1 MDLTFSPAEEAFR
14 QEVRGFIDEKFT
26 PDMREALKKSPTSY
40 LDPDR
45 QRVWQKALYEKG
57 WAAPKWPEEYGGT
70 GWTAAEHYIYE
81 TEIAAAGAPR
91 PIGFGARMVGP
102 VIVQFGRPDQK
113 ERFLPRILSFD
124 DWWCQGYSE
133 PGSGSDLASLS
144 TRAVRDGDHYVV
156 NGSKI
161 WTTLAQ
167 HADWI
172 FCLVRTSTEG
182 KRQEGISFLL
192 INMKTPGIRVEPI
205 VLIDGEEPPFHEVNQ
220 VFFDDVRVPVENR
233 IGEENKGWT
242 YAKYLLEFERGGSYG
257 ASIRAGIEKIR
268 SIAQQETAYGRPL
281 IEDDEFRKKIARLDM
296 EVRAV
301 EISEL
306 RILGALGAG
315 ERPGAESSV
324 LKMRG
329 TELGQATTELAMQ
342 AIGYYAQP
350 HDRDYL
356 SPGSN
361 AEPIGPEYAATV
373 TPRYFN
379 YRKASIYG
387 GSNEIQ
393 HNIIAKLILGL

>member
-1 MDLTFSPAEEAFR
+1 MDLSFSSAEEKFR
-14 QEVRGFIDEKFT
+14 QEVQEFIAQEYSA
-26 PDMREALKKSPTSY
+26 DMRDALKKSPTNY

-45 QRVWQKALYEKG
+45 QRQWQRALHEKG
-57 WAAPKWPEEYGGT
+57 WAAPRWPIEYGGT

-81 TEIAAAGAPR
+81 TEISTAGAPR
-91 PIGFGARMVGP
+91 PISFGARMVGP
-102 VIVQFGRPDQK
+102 VIIQFGRPDQK
-113 ERFLPRILSFD
+113 ERYLPRILTFD

-144 TRAVRDGDHYVV
+144 TRAIRDGDHYIV

-167 HADWI
+167 HADMI

-192 INMKTPGIRVEPI
+192 IDMNTPGIRVEPI
-205 VLIDGEEPPFHEVNQ
+205 LLIDGEQAPFHEVNQ

-257 ASIRAGIEKIR
+257 ASIRA
-268 SIAQQETAYGRPL
+268 SIAKARQLAEHERSGGRPL
-281 IEDDEFRKKIARLDM
+281 IEDPDFRTKIARLEI

-301 EISEL
+301 EVSEL
-306 RILGALGAG
+306 RILGSLGAG
-315 ERPGAESSV
+315 ERPGAESSL
-324 LKMRG
+324 LKLRG
-329 TELGQATTELAMQ
+329 TELGQAVTELTMQ
-342 AIGYYAQP
+342 AIGYYAHP
-350 HDRDYL
+350 HESEYL

-361 AEPIGPEYAATV
+361 AKPIGLEYSATV

-387 GSNEIQ
+387 GSNEVQ
-393 HNIIAKLILGL
+393 RNIIAKLILGL

>member
-1 MDLTFSPAEEAFR
+1 MELSFSPAEEAFR
-14 QEVRGFIDEKFT
+14 QEVREFIEEKFS
-26 PDMREALKKSPTSY
+26 PDMRDALKKSPTNY
-40 LDPDR
+40 LDPER
-45 QRVWQKALYEKG
+45 QRLWQKALFEKG
-57 WAAPKWPEEYGGT
+57 WAAPKWPVENGGT

-91 PIGFGARMVGP
+91 PVGFGARMVGP
-102 VIVQFGRPDQK
+102 VIIQFGRPDQK
-113 ERFLPRILSFD
+113 ERYLPRILAFD

-144 TRAVRDGDHYVV
+144 TRAIRDGDEYIV

-172 FCLVRTSTEG
+172 FCLVRTSNEG

-192 INMKTPGIRVEPI
+192 IDMKTPGIRVEPI
-205 VLIDGEEPPFHEVNQ
+205 ILIDGEKPPLHEVNQ

-242 YAKYLLEFERGGSYG
+242 YAKYLLEFERGGSHG
-257 ASIRAGIEKIR
+257 AAIRAGIAKVKHIAAQEKSGGR
-268 SIAQQETAYGRPL
+268 HLIADP
-281 IEDDEFRKKIARLDM
+281 DFRLKVARLEM

-301 EISEL
+301 ETSEL

-315 ERPGAESSV
+315 QRPGAESSV
-324 LKMRG
+324 LKLRG
-329 TELGQATTELAMQ
+329 TELGQAVSELAME
-342 AIGYYAQP
+342 ALGYYAQP
-350 HDRDYL
+350 HESEYL

-361 AEPIGPEYAATV
+361 TQPIGPEYGATV

>member
-1 MDLTFSPAEEAFR
+1 MDLSFSPAQESFR
-14 QEVRGFIDEKFT
+14 AEVKEFIDKKFT
-26 PDMREALKKSPTSY
+26 ADMQYVLKKSPTNY
-40 LDPDR
+40 LDPER
-45 QRVWQKALYEKG
+45 QRIWQKALYEQG
-57 WAAPKWPEEYGGT
+57 WAAPKWPVEHGGT
-70 GWTAAEHYIYE
+70 GWTATEHYIYE
-81 TEIAAAGAPR
+81 TEISKAGAPR

-102 VIVQFGRPDQK
+102 VIIQFGRPDQK
-113 ERFLPRILSFD
+113 ERFLPRILAFD

-172 FCLVRTSTEG
+172 FCLVRTSTKG
-182 KRQEGISFLL
+182 RRQEGISFLL
-192 INMKTPGIRVEPI
+192 IDMNTPGIRVEPI
-205 VLIDGEEPPFHEVNQ
+205 VLIDGEQPPHHEVNQ
-220 VFFDDVRVPVENR
+220 VFFDGVHVPLENR
-233 IGEENKGWT
+233 IGEENQGWT

-257 ASIRAGIEKIR
+257 ASIRSGIEKLR
-268 SIAQQETAYGRPL
+268 RIACQENSNGRPL
-281 IEDDEFRKKIARLDM
+281 IEEPDFRTKIARLEM

-329 TELGQATTELAMQ
+329 TELGQAVTELTMQ
-342 AIGYYAQP
+342 ALGYYAQP
-350 HDRDYL
+350 HEIEYL
-356 SPGSN
+356 TPGSN
-361 AEPIGPEYAATV
+361 VEPLGPEYAPTV
-373 TPRYFN
+373 TPRYLN

>member
-1 MDLTFSPAEEAFR
+1 MDLSFSSAEEKFR
-14 QEVRGFIDEKFT
+14 QEVQEFIAQEYSA
-26 PDMREALKKSPTSY
+26 DMRDALKKSPTNY

-45 QRVWQKALYEKG
+45 QREWQRALHEKG
-57 WAAPKWPEEYGGT
+57 WAAPRWPIEYGGT

-81 TEIAAAGAPR
+81 TEISTAGAPR
-91 PIGFGARMVGP
+91 PISFGARMVGP
-102 VIVQFGRPDQK
+102 VIIQFGRPDQK
-113 ERFLPRILSFD
+113 ERYLPRILTFD

-144 TRAVRDGDHYVV
+144 TRAIRDGDHYIV

-167 HADWI
+167 HADMI

-192 INMKTPGIRVEPI
+192 IDMNTPGIRVEPI
-205 VLIDGEEPPFHEVNQ
+205 LLIDGEQAPFHEVNQ
-220 VFFDDVRVPVENR
+220 VYFDDVRVPVENR

-257 ASIRAGIEKIR
+257 ASIRAGIAQARRIAEQER
-268 SIAQQETAYGRPL
+268 SGGRPL
-281 IEDDEFRKKIARLDM
+281 IEDPDFRTKIARLEM

-301 EISEL
+301 EVSEL
-306 RILGALGAG
+306 RILGSLGAG
-315 ERPGAESSV
+315 ERPGAESSL
-324 LKMRG
+324 LKLRG
-329 TELGQATTELAMQ
+329 TELGQAVTELTMQ
-342 AIGYYAQP
+342 AIGYYAHP
-350 HDRDYL
+350 HENEYL

-361 AEPIGPEYAATV
+361 AEPIGLENSVTV

-387 GSNEIQ
+387 GSNEVQ
-393 HNIIAKLILGL
+393 RNIIAKLILGL

>member
-1 MDLTFSPAEEAFR
+1 MELTFSPAEEAFR
-14 QEVRGFIDEKFT
+14 EEVRDFIAEKFT
-26 PDMREALKKSPTSY
+26 PDMRDALKKSPTNY
-40 LDPDR
+40 LDPER
-45 QRVWQKALYEKG
+45 QRIWQKALFEKG
-57 WAAPKWPEEYGGT
+57 WAAPKWPVENGGT
-70 GWTAAEHYIYE
+70 GWTAAEHYIYD
-81 TEIAAAGAPR
+81 TEIAASGAPR
-91 PIGFGARMVGP
+91 PISFGARMVGP
-102 VIVQFGRPDQK
+102 VIIQFGRVDQK
-113 ERFLPRILSFD
+113 ERYLPRILAFD

-144 TRAVRDGDHYVV
+144 TRAVRDGDEYIV

-192 INMKTPGIRVEPI
+192 IDMKSPGIRVEPI
-205 VLIDGEEPPFHEVNQ
+205 VLIDGEQPPHHEVNQ

-233 IGEENKGWT
+233 IGEENMGWT
-242 YAKYLLEFERGGSYG
+242 YAKFLLEFERGGSHG
-257 ASIRAGIEKIR
+257 ASIRAGIAKVK
-268 SIAQQETAYGRPL
+268 SIASQERDGGKAL
-281 IEDDEFRKKIARLDM
+281 IEDPGFRMKVARLEM

-306 RILGALGAG
+306 RILGSLGAG
-315 ERPGAESSV
+315 QRPGAESSV
-324 LKMRG
+324 LKLRG
-329 TELGQATTELAMQ
+329 TELGQAVTELTMEAL
-342 AIGYYAQP
+342 GYYAQP
-350 HDRDYL
+350 HNVEYL
-356 SPGSN
+356 TPGSN

>member
-1 MDLTFSPAEEAFR
+1 MDLSFSPAEESFR
-14 QEVRGFIDEKFT
+14 AEVKEFIDKEFT
-26 PDMREALKKSPTSY
+26 ADMQYVLKKSPTNY
-40 LDPDR
+40 LDPER
-45 QRVWQKALYEKG
+45 QRIWQKALYEQG
-57 WAAPKWPEEYGGT
+57 WAAPKWPVEHGGT
-70 GWTAAEHYIYE
+70 GWTATEHYIYE
-81 TEIAAAGAPR
+81 TEISKAGAPR

-102 VIVQFGRPDQK
+102 VIIQFGRPDQK
-113 ERFLPRILSFD
+113 ERFLPRILAFD

-172 FCLVRTSTEG
+172 FCLVRTSTKG
-182 KRQEGISFLL
+182 RPQGGISFLL
-192 INMKTPGIRVEPI
+192 IDMNTPGIRVEPI
-205 VLIDGEEPPFHEVNQ
+205 VLIDGEQPPHHEVNQ
-220 VFFDDVRVPVENR
+220 VFFDGVRVPLENR
-233 IGEENKGWT
+233 IGEENQGWT

-257 ASIRAGIEKIR
+257 ASIRSGIEKLR
-268 SIAQQETAYGRPL
+268 RIACQENSNGRPL
-281 IEDDEFRKKIARLDM
+281 IEEPDFRTKIARLEM

-329 TELGQATTELAMQ
+329 TELGQAVTELTMQ
-342 AIGYYAQP
+342 ALGYYAQP
-350 HDRDYL
+350 HEIEYFT
-356 SPGSN
+356 PGSN
-361 AEPIGPEYAATV
+361 VEPLGPEYAPTV
-373 TPRYFN
+373 TPRYLN

-393 HNIIAKLILGL
+393 YNIIAKLILGL

>member
-1 MDLTFSPAEEAFR
+1 MDLSFSSAEEKFR
-14 QEVRGFIDEKFT
+14 QEVQEFIAQEYSA
-26 PDMREALKKSPTSY
+26 DMRDALKKSPTNY
-40 LDPDR
+40 LDPDHQR
-45 QRVWQKALYEKG
+45 QWQRALHEKG
-57 WAAPKWPEEYGGT
+57 WAAPRWPIDYGGT

-81 TEIAAAGAPR
+81 TEISTAGAPR
-91 PIGFGARMVGP
+91 PISFGARMVGP
-102 VIVQFGRPDQK
+102 VIIQFGRPDQK
-113 ERFLPRILSFD
+113 ERYLPRILTFD

-144 TRAVRDGDHYVV
+144 TRAIRDGDHYIV

-167 HADWI
+167 HADMI

-192 INMKTPGIRVEPI
+192 IDMNTPGIRVEPI
-205 VLIDGEEPPFHEVNQ
+205 LLIDGEQAPFHEVNQ

-257 ASIRAGIEKIR
+257 ASIRA
-268 SIAQQETAYGRPL
+268 SIAKARQLAEHERSGGRPL
-281 IEDDEFRKKIARLDM
+281 IEDPDFRTKIARLEM

-301 EISEL
+301 EVSEL
-306 RILGALGAG
+306 RILGSLGAG
-315 ERPGAESSV
+315 ERPGAESSL
-324 LKMRG
+324 LKLRG
-329 TELGQATTELAMQ
+329 TELGQAVTELTMQ
-342 AIGYYAQP
+342 AIGYYAHP
-350 HDRDYL
+350 HESEYL

-361 AEPIGPEYAATV
+361 AEPIGLEYSATV

-387 GSNEIQ
+387 GSNEVQ
-393 HNIIAKLILGL
+393 RNIIAKLILGL

>member
-1 MDLTFSPAEEAFR
+1 MDLSFSPAQESFR
-14 QEVRGFIDEKFT
+14 AEVKEFIDKEFT
-26 PDMREALKKSPTSY
+26 VDMQDVLKKSPTNY
-40 LDPDR
+40 LDPER
-45 QRVWQKALYEKG
+45 QRIWQKALYEQG
-57 WAAPKWPEEYGGT
+57 WAAPKWPVEHGGT
-70 GWTAAEHYIYE
+70 GWTATEHYIYE
-81 TEIAAAGAPR
+81 TEISKAGAPR

-102 VIVQFGRPDQK
+102 VIIQFGRPDQK
-113 ERFLPRILSFD
+113 ERFLPRILAFD

-182 KRQEGISFLL
+182 RLQEGISFLL
-192 INMKTPGIRVEPI
+192 IDMNTPGIRVEPI
-205 VLIDGEEPPFHEVNQ
+205 VLIDGEQPPHHEVNQ
-220 VFFDDVRVPVENR
+220 VFFDGVRVPLENR
-233 IGEENKGWT
+233 IGEENQGWT

-257 ASIRAGIEKIR
+257 ASIRSGIEKLR
-268 SIAQQETAYGRPL
+268 RIACQENSNGRHL
-281 IEDDEFRKKIARLDM
+281 IEEPDFQTKIARLEM

-329 TELGQATTELAMQ
+329 TELGQAVTELTMQ
-342 AIGYYAQP
+342 ALGYYAQP
-350 HDRDYL
+350 HEIEYL
-356 SPGSN
+356 TPGSN
-361 AEPIGPEYAATV
+361 VEPLGPEYAPTV
-373 TPRYFN
+373 TPRYLN

>member
-1 MDLTFSPAEEAFR
+1 MDLSFSPAEESFR
-14 QEVRGFIDEKFT
+14 AEVKEFIDKEFT
-26 PDMREALKKSPTSY
+26 ADMQHVLKKSPTNY
-40 LDPDR
+40 LDPGR
-45 QRVWQKALYEKG
+45 QRIWQKALYEQG
-57 WAAPKWPEEYGGT
+57 WAAPKWPVEHGGT
-70 GWTAAEHYIYE
+70 GWTATEHYIYE
-81 TEIAAAGAPR
+81 TEISKAGAPR

-102 VIVQFGRPDQK
+102 VIIQFGRPDQK
-113 ERFLPRILSFD
+113 ERFLPRILAFD

-172 FCLVRTSTEG
+172 FCLVRTSTKG
-182 KRQEGISFLL
+182 RRQEGISFLL
-192 INMKTPGIRVEPI
+192 IDMNTPGIRVEPI
-205 VLIDGEEPPFHEVNQ
+205 VLIDGEQPPHHEVNQ
-220 VFFDDVRVPVENR
+220 VFFDGVRVPLENR
-233 IGEENKGWT
+233 IGEENQGWT

-257 ASIRAGIEKIR
+257 ASIRSGIEKLR
-268 SIAQQETAYGRPL
+268 RIACQENSNGRPL
-281 IEDDEFRKKIARLDM
+281 IEEPDFRTKIARLEM

-329 TELGQATTELAMQ
+329 TELGQAVTELTMQ
-342 AIGYYAQP
+342 ALGYYAQP
-350 HDRDYL
+350 HEIEYL
-356 SPGSN
+356 TPGSN
-361 AEPIGPEYAATV
+361 VEPLGPEYAPTV
-373 TPRYFN
+373 TPRYLN

>member
-1 MDLTFSPAEEAFR
+1 
-14 QEVRGFIDEKFT
+14 
-26 PDMREALKKSPTSY
+26 
-40 LDPDR
+40 
-45 QRVWQKALYEKG
+45 
-57 WAAPKWPEEYGGT
+57 
-70 GWTAAEHYIYE
+70 
-81 TEIAAAGAPR
+81 
-91 PIGFGARMVGP
+91 MVGP
-102 VIVQFGRPDQK
+102 VIIEFGSKAQK
-113 ERFLPRILSFD
+113 ERFLPRILAFD

-144 TRAVRDGDHYVV
+144 TRAVRDGDHYVI

-192 INMKTPGIRVEPI
+192 IDMTTPGIRVEPI
-205 VLIDGEEPPFHEVNQ
+205 ILIDDAPAPYHEVNQ

-233 IGEENKGWT
+233 VGEENKGWT
-242 YAKYLLEFERGGSYG
+242 YAKYLLEFERGGSHG
-257 ASIRAGIEKIR
+257 ASIRGALAKVRNIAGAEMDG
-268 SIAQQETAYGRPL
+268 GRPL
-281 IEDDEFRKKIARLDM
+281 MEDSTFRTKLARLEM

-306 RILGALGAG
+306 RVLGALGAG
-315 ERPGAESSV
+315 ERPGAESSI
-324 LKMRG
+324 LKLRG
-329 TELGQATTELAMQ
+329 TELGQAVTELAMQ

-350 HDRDYL
+350 SEREYL
-356 SPGSN
+356 NIGSN
-361 AEPIGPEYAATV
+361 AEPIGPDYAATV

-393 HNIIAKLILGL
+393 HSIIAKLILGL

>member
-1 MDLTFSPAEEAFR
+1 MDLSFSPAEESFR
-14 QEVRGFIDEKFT
+14 AEVKEFIDKAFT
-26 PDMREALKKSPTSY
+26 ADMQDVLKKSPTNY
-40 LDPDR
+40 LDPER
-45 QRVWQKALYEKG
+45 QRIWQKALYEQG
-57 WAAPKWPEEYGGT
+57 WAAPKWPVEHGGT
-70 GWTAAEHYIYE
+70 GWTATEHYIYE
-81 TEIAAAGAPR
+81 TEISKAGAPR

-102 VIVQFGRPDQK
+102 VIIQFGRPDQK
-113 ERFLPRILSFD
+113 ERFLPRILAFD

-172 FCLVRTSTEG
+172 FCLVRTSTKG
-182 KRQEGISFLL
+182 RRQGGISFLL
-192 INMKTPGIRVEPI
+192 IDMKTPGIRVEPI
-205 VLIDGEEPPFHEVNQ
+205 VLIDGEQPPHHEVNQ
-220 VFFDDVRVPVENR
+220 VFFDGVHVPLENR
-233 IGEENKGWT
+233 IGEENQGWT

-257 ASIRAGIEKIR
+257 ASIRSGIEKLR
-268 SIAQQETAYGRPL
+268 RIACQENSNGHPL
-281 IEDDEFRKKIARLDM
+281 IEEPDFRTKIARLEM

-329 TELGQATTELAMQ
+329 TELGQAVTELTMQ
-342 AIGYYAQP
+342 ALGYYAQP
-350 HDRDYL
+350 HEIEYL
-356 SPGSN
+356 TPGSN
-361 AEPIGPEYAATV
+361 VEPLGPEYAPTV
-373 TPRYFN
+373 TPRYLN

>member
-1 MDLTFSPAEEAFR
+1 MDLSFSPAEETFR
-14 QEVRGFIDEKFT
+14 GEVKKFIEKQFT
-26 PDMREALKKSPTSY
+26 EDMRDALKKSPTNY
-40 LDPDR
+40 LDPQR
-45 QRVWQKALYEKG
+45 QRIWQKALYDQG
-57 WAAPKWPEEYGGT
+57 WAAPKWPVKYGGT

-81 TEIAAAGAPR
+81 TEISKAGAPR

-102 VIVQFGRPDQK
+102 VIIQFGRPDQK
-113 ERFLPRILSFD
+113 ERFLPRILAFD

-144 TRAVRDGDHYVV
+144 TRAVRDGDHYII

-172 FCLVRTSTEG
+172 FCLVRTSSEG

-192 INMKTPGIRVEPI
+192 IDMNTPGVRVEPI
-205 VLIDGEEPPFHEVNQ
+205 ILIDGEQSPHHEVNQ
-220 VFFDDVRVPVENR
+220 VFFADVRVPIENR
-233 IGEENKGWT
+233 IGEENQGWT
-242 YAKYLLEFERGGSYG
+242 YAKFLLEFERGGSYG
-257 ASIRAGIEKIR
+257 ASIRSGLEKVR
-268 SIAQQETAYGRPL
+268 HIANQEKVNGRPL
-281 IEDDEFRKKIARLDM
+281 IEDPDFRNKIARLEM

-306 RILGALGAG
+306 RILGSLGAG
-315 ERPGAESSV
+315 ERPGPESPV

-329 TELGQATTELAMQ
+329 TELGQSVTELTMLAL
-342 AIGYYAQP
+342 GYYAQP
-350 HDRDYL
+350 HEIEYL
-356 SPGSN
+356 TPGSN
-361 AEPIGPEYAATV
+361 LEPLGPEYAATV

>member
-1 MDLTFSPAEEAFR
+1 MDLSFSPAEEAFR
-14 QEVRGFIDEKFT
+14 QQVKNFIDEKFT
-26 PDMREALKKSPTSY
+26 PDMREVLKKSPTNY

-45 QRVWQKALYEKG
+45 QRIWQKSLHEKG
-57 WAAPKWPEEYGGT
+57 WAAPKWPVEHGGT

-102 VIVQFGRPDQK
+102 VIVEFGRDDQK
-113 ERFLPRILSFD
+113 EHFLPRILAFD

-144 TRAVRDGDHYVV
+144 TRAIRDGDYYVV

-192 INMKTPGIRVEPI
+192 IDMKTPGIRVEPI
-205 VLIDGEEPPFHEVNQ
+205 VLIDGEQPPFHEVNQ
-220 VFFDDVRVPVENR
+220 VFFEDVRVPLENR
-233 IGEENKGWT
+233 VGEENKGWT
-242 YAKYLLEFERGGSYG
+242 YAKFLLEFERGGSYG
-257 ASIRAGIEKIR
+257 ASIRASIEKVR
-268 SIAQQETAYGRPL
+268 QIASQE
-281 IEDDEFRKKIARLDM
+281 KIAGRTLIDDPDFKSRIVKLEM

-306 RILGALGAG
+306 RILSALGAG

-329 TELGQATTELAMQ
+329 TELGQAVTELAML
-342 AIGYYAQP
+342 ALGYYAQP
-350 HDRDYL
+350 HEREYL
-356 SPGSN
+356 TPGSN
-361 AEPIGPEYAATV
+361 AESIGLEYGVTV

>member
-1 MDLTFSPAEEAFR
+1 MDLSFSPAEEAFR
-14 QEVRGFIDEKFT
+14 QEVRDFIEKNFT
-26 PDMREALKKSPTSY
+26 PDMREVLKKSPTSY
-40 LDPDR
+40 LDPER
-45 QRVWQKALYEKG
+45 QRIWQKSLYEKG
-57 WAAPKWPEEYGGT
+57 WAAPKWPVEYGGT

-102 VIVQFGRPDQK
+102 VIVQFGREDQK
-113 ERFLPRILSFD
+113 KRFLPRILAFE

-144 TRAVRDGDHYVV
+144 TRAIRDGDHYIV

-172 FCLVRTSTEG
+172 FCLVRTSNEG
-182 KRQEGISFLL
+182 KRQEGVSFLL
-192 INMKTPGIRVEPI
+192 IDMKTAGIRVEPI
-205 VLIDGEEPPFHEVNQ
+205 VLIDGEQPPFQEVNQ
-220 VFFDDVRVPVENR
+220 VFFEDVRVPVENR

-257 ASIRAGIEKIR
+257 SSIRAGIEKVR
-268 SIAQQETAYGRPL
+268 
-281 IEDDEFRKKIARLDM
+281 KIATQEKAAGRLLIDDPDFRSKITKLEM
-296 EVRAV
+296 EVKAV

-306 RILGALGAG
+306 RILSALGAG

-329 TELGQATTELAMQ
+329 TELGQAVTELAMQ
-342 AIGYYAQP
+342 ALGYYAHP
-350 HDRDYL
+350 YESAYL
-356 SPGSN
+356 APGSN
-361 AEPIGPEYAATV
+361 AEPIGAEYGVTA

-393 HNIIAKLILGL
+393 RNIIAKLILGL

>member
-1 MDLTFSPAEEAFR
+1 MDLSFSPAEEKFR
-14 QEVRGFIDEKFT
+14 QEVKEFITEKYT
-26 PDMREALKKSPTSY
+26 ADMRDALKKSPTSY

-45 QRVWQKALYEKG
+45 QRLWQKALHEKG
-57 WAAPKWPEEYGGT
+57 WAAPRWPVEYGGT

-81 TEIAAAGAPR
+81 TEISTAGAPR

-102 VIVQFGRPDQK
+102 VIIQFGRPDQK
-113 ERFLPRILSFD
+113 ERYLPRIRAFD

-144 TRAVRDGDHYVV
+144 TRAIRDGDHYIV

-167 HADWI
+167 HADMI

-192 INMKTPGIRVEPI
+192 IHMNTPGIRVEPI
-205 VLIDGEEPPFHEVNQ
+205 LLIDGEQAPFHEVNQ

-242 YAKYLLEFERGGSYG
+242 YAKYLLEFERGGSHG
-257 ASIRAGIEKIR
+257 ASIRAGIAIARQIAEQER
-268 SIAQQETAYGRPL
+268 SGGRPL
-281 IEDDEFRKKIARLDM
+281 IEDTDFRMKIARLEMD
-296 EVRAV
+296 VRAV
-301 EISEL
+301 EVSEL
-306 RILGALGAG
+306 RILGSLGAG
-315 ERPGAESSV
+315 ERPGAESSL
-324 LKMRG
+324 LKLRG
-329 TELGQATTELAMQ
+329 TELGQAVTELTMQ
-342 AIGYYAQP
+342 AIGYYAHP
-350 HDRDYL
+350 HESEYL

-361 AEPIGPEYAATV
+361 AEPIGLEYSATV
-373 TPRYFN
+373 TPRYYN

-393 HNIIAKLILGL
+393 HDIIAKLILGL

>member
-1 MDLTFSPAEEAFR
+1 
-14 QEVRGFIDEKFT
+14 
-26 PDMREALKKSPTSY
+26 
-40 LDPDR
+40 
-45 QRVWQKALYEKG
+45 
-57 WAAPKWPEEYGGT
+57 
-70 GWTAAEHYIYE
+70 
-81 TEIAAAGAPR
+81 
-91 PIGFGARMVGP
+91 MVGP
-102 VIVQFGRPDQK
+102 VIIQFGRPDQK
-113 ERFLPRILSFD
+113 ERFLPRILAFD

-144 TRAVRDGDHYVV
+144 MRAVRDGGHYIV

-192 INMKTPGIRVEPI
+192 IDMNTPGVRVEPI
-205 VLIDGEEPPFHEVNQ
+205 VLIDGEHPPHHEVNQ
-220 VFFDDVRVPVENR
+220 VFFEDVRVPVENR
-233 IGEENKGWT
+233 IGEENQGWT
-242 YAKYLLEFERGGSYG
+242 YAKFLLEFERGGSYG
-257 ASIRAGIEKIR
+257 ASIRSGIEKVRHIASQEK
-268 SIAQQETAYGRPL
+268 SIGRPL
-281 IEDDEFRKKIARLDM
+281 IEDSDFRNKMARLEM

-315 ERPGAESSV
+315 DRPGPESSV

-329 TELGQATTELAMQ
+329 TELGQAVTELAMQ
-342 AIGYYAQP
+342 ALGYYAQP
-350 HDRDYL
+350 HEIDYL
-356 SPGSN
+356 TPGSN
-361 AEPIGPEYAATV
+361 LEPLGPEYAPTV

>member
-1 MDLTFSPAEEAFR
+1 MDLSFSSAEEKFR
-14 QEVRGFIDEKFT
+14 QEVQEFIAQEYSA
-26 PDMREALKKSPTSY
+26 DMRDALKKSPTNY

-45 QRVWQKALYEKG
+45 QRQWQRALHEKG
-57 WAAPKWPEEYGGT
+57 WAAPRWPIEYGGT

-81 TEIAAAGAPR
+81 TEISTAGAPR
-91 PIGFGARMVGP
+91 PISFGARMVGP
-102 VIVQFGRPDQK
+102 VIIQFGRPDQK
-113 ERFLPRILSFD
+113 ERYLPRILTFD

-144 TRAVRDGDHYVV
+144 TRAIRDGDHYIV

-167 HADWI
+167 HADMI

-192 INMKTPGIRVEPI
+192 IDMNTPGIRVEPI
-205 VLIDGEEPPFHEVNQ
+205 LLIDGEQAPFHEVNQ

-257 ASIRAGIEKIR
+257 ASIRA
-268 SIAQQETAYGRPL
+268 SIAKARQLAEHERSGGRPL
-281 IEDDEFRKKIARLDM
+281 IEDPDFRTKIARLEM

-301 EISEL
+301 EVSEL
-306 RILGALGAG
+306 RILGSLGAG
-315 ERPGAESSV
+315 ERPGAESSL
-324 LKMRG
+324 LKLRG
-329 TELGQATTELAMQ
+329 TELGQAVTELTMQ
-342 AIGYYAQP
+342 AIGYYAHP
-350 HDRDYL
+350 HESEYL

-361 AEPIGPEYAATV
+361 AKPIGLEYSVTV

-387 GSNEIQ
+387 GSNEVQ
-393 HNIIAKLILGL
+393 RNIIAKLILGL